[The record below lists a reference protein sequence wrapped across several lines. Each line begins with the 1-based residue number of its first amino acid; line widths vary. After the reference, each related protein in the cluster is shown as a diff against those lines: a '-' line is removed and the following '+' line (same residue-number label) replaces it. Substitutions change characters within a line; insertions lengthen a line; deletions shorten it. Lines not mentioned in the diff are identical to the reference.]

1 MCSYLAFCHFDWI
14 CKVMSGGKGESK
26 VDDDTDSKGYSV
38 TRDLGMSPAIT

>member
-1 MCSYLAFCHFDWI
+1 MEI
-14 CKVMSGGKGESK
+14 KESK